1 MTREDAIKILKEYAP
16 RVKPFYEP
24 FRTEYPQAIE
34 MAIESLSA
42 EASAETHGV
51 CSDIIS
57 REEVLR
63 VIITAG
69 EVEPDLGYTHL
80 HDVIKSLPSVEPKT
94 GKWVSEKRRYKSED
108 GNDYTYFISHC
119 SECGVRRRIGWQGVA
134 FCPNCGARMDEGGD
148 TE

>member
-1 MTREDAIKILKEYAP
+1 MSDLISRKEAIKTLQELW
-16 RVKPFYEP
+16 RETNDSWYE
-24 FRTEYPQAIE
+24 EVYN

-80 HDVIKSLPSVEPKT
+80 HDVIKSLPSAEPKT
-94 GKWVSEKRRYKSED
+94 DECKYCTHWQKLNYEAPRQGWCNRFKDWTDADEY
-108 GNDYTYFISHC
+108 C
-119 SECGVRRRIGWQGVA
+119 SRCVRRR
-134 FCPNCGARMDEGGD
+134 RK
-148 TE
+148 